1 VIYVLWH
8 ILALNKQCRVRIF
21 LDLHI
26 SVLRDDNGDNYLP
39 LKIVIGVAGRR
50 HKSESSRRIRSELI
64 NKLLA
69 VVRARGAKAG
79 RL

>member
-1 VIYVLWH
+1 MAYFG
-8 ILALNKQCRVRIF
+8 AQQTQSVREFSSIC
-21 LDLHI
+21 I
-26 SVLRDDNGDNYLP
+26 SVLRDDNGANYLP

-50 HKSESSRRIRSELI
+50 HKSESSRRIWSELI